1 MRHFLSS
8 FEIEATIRKLGKC
21 CLGRKRKEKVMKVV
35 FDIDG
40 TLTDYNRFV
49 HKRAVRYFMRKYN
62 MQVANPCAL
71 EIEDVF
77 EIKTTFL
84 NQGLAEAKA
93 ENKVSRMLNRFW
105 FSKNCVYFFAAR
117 FRKGVASY
125 IRRLRKD
132 GYEVEFHTS
141 RAKSCSLGLIENPC
155 DS

>member
-1 MRHFLSS
+1 
-8 FEIEATIRKLGKC
+8 
-21 CLGRKRKEKVMKVV
+21 MKVV

-84 NQGLAEAKA
+84 NQGLAEAEA